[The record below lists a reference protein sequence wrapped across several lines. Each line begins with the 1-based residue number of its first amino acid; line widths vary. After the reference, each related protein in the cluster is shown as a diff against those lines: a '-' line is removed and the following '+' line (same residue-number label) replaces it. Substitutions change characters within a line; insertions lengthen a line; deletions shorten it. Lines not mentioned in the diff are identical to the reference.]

1 MLKFSDNHIPPI
13 VFERKELFEIFGT
26 LSQGYKRF
34 HKEILRAKD
43 KQIQVIILVNG
54 TLTQLLQG
62 SPFSKR
68 SPDSIIKQIFTLMI
82 KYNIW
87 TAFMVSR
94 EEMAEFIYQ
103 YGLAYARQREKNKV
117 KELNK

>member
-1 MLKFSDNHIPPI
+1 MIKFSDNHIPPI
-13 VFERKELFEIFGT
+13 AFERKELFEIFGT

-34 HKEILRAKD
+34 HKEILRAKN

-54 TLTQLLQG
+54 TLAQLLQG

-68 SPDSIIKQIFTLMI
+68 TPDSIIKQIFTLMI

-87 TAFMVSR
+87 TAFMASR
-94 EEMAEFIYQ
+94 EEMSEFIYQ
-103 YGLAYARQREKNKV
+103 YGLAYARQRAKDNIKNG
-117 KELNK
+117 